1 MRKNFF
7 PTRGLIS
14 TEDRGPTTHLLR
26 FRGLDFKGFLK
37 LHVSHLR
44 GSVRPLGGPQSHF
57 SPFPLV
63 PVPSLIPNPPF
74 SLPIHAQASAGT
86 KMEDA
91 ARGRIWGLGGC
102 SPLVAHPC
110 PPPPSLAPTWAYP
123 CRLLRLPIL
132 AASAPPR
139 HLDPQTCGGPGWG
152 SGDHCSRALGAPP
165 AAVPA
170 PALTTI
176 FDTKKD
182 GAGRGGGPR
191 SRCFRRVVALGRPAP
206 GPSTAPPPE
215 RPTVFCG
222 HTRGRGRAWWL
233 RSLHCFAPGQPDA
246 PAPRAPRAGP
256 AVRTSPGEHLGI
268 LYLLLL
274 PLRLRLRLLG
284 PPLAR
289 TPSGTPRADTEK
301 GASDDRV

>member
-1 MRKNFF
+1 M
-7 PTRGLIS
+7 
-14 TEDRGPTTHLLR
+14 
-26 FRGLDFKGFLK
+26 DFKGFSK

-91 ARGRIWGLGGC
+91 VWGRTWGLRSC
-102 SPLVAHPC
+102 FPLVPHPC
-110 PPPPSLAPTWAYP
+110 PPPLSLAPTWAYP

-139 HLDPQTCGGPGWG
+139 HLDPQTCGGRGWG

-176 FDTKKD
+176 FDTKD
-182 GAGRGGGPR
+182 GAGRGTQKQVFPKGRRLGPSSPSPLHSPRKAHHFLRPHAGPR
-191 SRCFRRVVALGRPAP
+191 QGVVATVSALLRPGAARRPRPEGSTGRVRCPHQPQGAPRGPLPAPPPPPPLGAAP
-206 GPSTAPPPE
+206 GPHA
-215 RPTVFCG
+215 
-222 HTRGRGRAWWL
+222 L
-233 RSLHCFAPGQPDA
+233 RD
-246 PAPRAPRAGP
+246 PASR
-256 AVRTSPGEHLGI
+256 H
-268 LYLLLL
+268 
-274 PLRLRLRLLG
+274 
-284 PPLAR
+284 
-289 TPSGTPRADTEK
+289 
-301 GASDDRV
+301 